1 MMAGMKAKEKVAVSV
16 PADLV
21 DAARA
26 AVDRGTDA
34 SVSAYFTRA
43 LDEQAKSDDLEA
55 LIVGM
60 LDETGGPMTDEE
72 RTDIDCEAG
81 WQ

>member
-1 MMAGMKAKEKVAVSV
+1 MVAGIKAKEKVAVSV

-43 LDEQAKSDDLEA
+43 LEEQAKSDDLDAMIAE
-55 LIVGM
+55 M
-60 LDETGGPMTDEE
+60 FDETGGPMTHEE
-72 RTDIDCEAG
+72 RADTDREAG
-81 WQ
+81 WE

>member
-1 MMAGMKAKEKVAVSV
+1 MVAGIKAKEKVAVSV

-43 LDEQAKSDDLEA
+43 LEEQAKSDLDA
-55 LIVGM
+55 MIVEM
-60 LDETGGPMTDEE
+60 LDETGGPMTHEE
-72 RTDIDCEAG
+72 RADTDREAG
-81 WQ
+81 WE